1 MDKNL
6 KIDYNDEVE
15 MLSMLDELDNTVIIM
30 TKRQVDGIV
39 EWYCKEFNRI
49 LV

>member
-1 MDKNL
+1 MSPKYQ
-6 KIDYNDEVE
+6 IDYNDEMQIV
-15 MLSMLDELDNTVIIM
+15 SFLDDSENTVIII
-30 TKRQVDGIV
+30 TKKQVEGLL